1 MMGES
6 WVRQVPKVSW
16 RIVKAEDVRIE
27 STQSKKQLK
36 VNANDETFAQDL
48 RLAA

>member
-6 WVRQVPKVSW
+6 WVRQVLKASW

-27 STQSKKQLK
+27 GTRLKKQFKL
-36 VNANDETFAQDL
+36 NANDDVYTQDL